1 MSKQNGKLKYT
12 NEFVYPLIPA
22 FRTAYQQT
30 YLKHNIS
37 RYKLD
42 ILAQAIR
49 LSRVNSLYIT
59 CPDIINAFQAP
70 GNTPQEFYK
79 NFKELVDVGYVR
91 RVNKGRRWNAANKYE
106 VTGSGIQI
114 IDNFARLLRK
124 ELSKQTFHDFFPE
137 QSIHTI

>member
-1 MSKQNGKLKYT
+1 MSKQNGKIKYPT
-12 NEFVYPLIPA
+12 ELLHILIPA
-22 FRTAYQQT
+22 FRSAYQQT
-30 YLKHNIS
+30 YEKHNIP

-49 LSRVNSLYIT
+49 LSKIQSLYFT
-59 CPDIINAFQAP
+59 CPDVINAFMAP
-70 GNTPQEFYK
+70 GNIPQTFYK
-79 NFKELVDVGYVR
+79 NFRELVSSGYFR

-124 ELSKQTFHDFFPE
+124 ELSKQTFHDFFPQ